1 MQLTSLRH
9 EPAGAALIK
18 WTTRVMDVI
27 LHLGAHRTAT
37 TSFQYYM
44 QRHAIPL
51 AEQGVG
57 YWGPQR
63 SRRGVF
69 SGTLPSGTDPAQD
82 VVVSKDVRSRVDRHL
97 EQARQRGVQTL
108 IVSDENMIGGLRCNI
123 SAKMLYADAGSRLT
137 TFAKAF
143 DGCISAMVFSPRSL
157 ENYWCSVLSHGVALG
172 QDVPERADLRDIA
185 MHARGWRDVISDIA
199 QAVPGV
205 PLRILPFERFMGQP
219 DVFLAQGAHLDTP
232 FDTQRSWLNRAPTL
246 PDLRRI
252 LKEKGGAPVDLP
264 FGMGRWNPF
273 TNEENA
279 ALRER
284 HADDIMWLTAGAEGM
299 ATLTEDSLQSRA
311 GPTPP
316 FGGIEKGQSD
326 ELEERQLA
334 RPG

>member
-9 EPAGAALIK
+9 VPAGAALKK

-69 SGTLPSGTDPAQD
+69 SGTLPSGIDPTQD
-82 VVVSKDVRSRVDRHL
+82 DAVFTDVRSPIDQYL
-97 EQARQRGVQTL
+97 EQAQQRGVQSL
-108 IVSDENMIGGLRCNI
+108 IVSDENMIGDLRGNI
-123 SAKMLYADAGSRLT
+123 SAKRLYADAGARMA

-143 DGCISAMVFSPRSL
+143 DGCISAMVLSPRSL
-157 ENYWCSVLSHGVALG
+157 ETYWSSVLGHGIALG
-172 QDVPERADLRDIA
+172 HDVPDRADLRDIA

-219 DVFLAQGAHLDTP
+219 DVFLARGAQLDAP
-232 FDTQRSWLNRAPTL
+232 FDTQRAWLNRAPTL

-252 LKEKGGAPVDLP
+252 LKEKGGAPVELP

-284 HADDIMWLTAGAEGM
+284 HADDIMWLTAGADGI
-299 ATLTEDSLQSRA
+299 ATLTEDSLQDRA
-311 GPTPP
+311 GSTPP
-316 FGGIEKGQSD
+316 FGGIEKGLSN